1 MCLDFAA
8 RVTSVDG
15 DVATVDSDGRR
26 RRASTLIFPDIA
38 VGDWVH
44 IALGTIIER
53 LDPAAAI
60 SVNEELRT
68 AQGKLQI

>member
-38 VGDWVH
+38 VGDWVY